1 MMSDASGPW
10 RRNVEVELRVAIS
23 PAGLLSIAAIVL
35 AGAVV
40 TGVAIREAK
49 RPGYPRLK
57 RSATDESAKT

>member
-1 MMSDASGPW
+1 MADSVGFLRGGNA
-10 RRNVEVELRVAIS
+10 EVVMQVSIS

-49 RPGYPRLK
+49 RPSVSRIRAGANADR
-57 RSATDESAKT
+57 

>member
-1 MMSDASGPW
+1 MSDA
-10 RRNVEVELRVAIS
+10 RNARQRNVEVDVRVAIS

-49 RPGYPRLK
+49 RPVYPRL
-57 RSATDESAKT
+57 RHDATDKRR